1 MAKLKKPKKKNNFKF
16 LILFI
21 ATFIVALFFVSVL
34 FRNFSPPVDVNIG
47 GEANSEIA
55 EENEHFAELDSRLKW
70 IQYEDTMGESMQK
83 SESSALGN
91 TSDFSETKNSQNTA
105 KTEKKSAKKVEKTVK
120 KQSPLLAEPPVMQY
134 SYDEIPLPVKTK
146 TVEKPPVPTV
156 VEVKNA
162 TASPAT
168 TPNYSNSSN
177 ASVAMTKVYIGFYPT
192 MEQAN
197 TIRARVSTAVA
208 GCQPYV
214 RRLGSQYVVQVASF
228 SDRDKAVNLKSEL
241 DAKGFSAR
249 LLTE

>member
-1 MAKLKKPKKKNNFKF
+1 MAKLKKPKKKNNLKF

-21 ATFIVALFFVSVL
+21 VTFIVALFFVSVL

-91 TSDFSETKNSQNTA
+91 TSSVETKKAETSVNSN
-105 KTEKKSAKKVEKTVK
+105 KKSVKKVEKTVK
-120 KQSPLLAEPPVMQY
+120 KQLLAEPPVMQY

-146 TVEKPPVPTV
+146 TVSKPPVPTV

-162 TASPAT
+162 TASPTAV
-168 TPNYSNSSN
+168 NYTNSSN

-228 SDRDKAVNLKSEL
+228 SDRDKAVSLKSEL
-241 DAKGFSAR
+241 DSKGFSAR

>member
-21 ATFIVALFFVSVL
+21 ATFVVALFFVSVL

-91 TSDFSETKNSQNTA
+91 TSSSETKKAETSV
-105 KTEKKSAKKVEKTVK
+105 KSDKKSVKKVEKTGK
-120 KQSPLLAEPPVMQY
+120 KPLLAEPPVMQY

-146 TVEKPPVPTV
+146 TVTKPPVPTV

-162 TASPAT
+162 TAVPTAV
-168 TPNYSNSSN
+168 NYSNYSN

-228 SDRDKAVNLKSEL
+228 SDRDKAVSLKSEL
-241 DAKGFSAR
+241 DSKGFSAR